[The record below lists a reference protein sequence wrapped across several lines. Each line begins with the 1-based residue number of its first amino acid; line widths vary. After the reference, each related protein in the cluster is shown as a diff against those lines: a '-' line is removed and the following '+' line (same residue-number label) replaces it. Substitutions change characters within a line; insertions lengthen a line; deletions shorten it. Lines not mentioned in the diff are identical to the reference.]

1 MKFHFAKLPILG
13 EANTKTN
20 HNMSDENEDKIDKI
34 AKSALDWA
42 RGSWGQGQYDQPR
55 FEHDK
60 MSAIY
65 TRIAQLAQRNAE
77 WHSIQT
83 QK

>member
-20 HNMSDENEDKIDKI
+20 YNMSDENEDKIDKI

-77 WHSIQT
+77 WHAIQT